1 MTEMFT
7 LKADASVTILALSTL
22 FNDLSVEGKDTGTSS
37 WVLYS
42 CMLGLKTIPIIIN
55 RLLQLYYST
64 C

>member
-1 MTEMFT
+1 MTAMFT
-7 LKADASVTILALSTL
+7 LKADARLTILVISTL

-37 WVLYS
+37 WVLCS
-42 CMLGLKTIPIIIN
+42 CMLGLIAIPIIID